1 MEETKSYKNIN
12 LDELNQSPKIVKKAA
27 KVAMFVPRLLAKLS
41 TKLVINPITKIYSGS
56 DYEQVKNAAVDLT
69 MQMQE
74 AEAVELKEQI
84 DEGVKNLN
92 DWKDD
97 RDYYIGNLA
106 SYNSYQRTIE
116 KLSKKRNKLMGS
128 PKRLLVAKNYFVVMK
143 AFKEKNKEIKQN
155 AKLVQQIVDNY
166 QAKNDAVIAKKLE
179 VKKLEEALEKA
190 RTELTVAT
198 EELNNYKEE
207 NYDIISQIPV
217 VMGEAV
223 EQEINEP
230 VPTVEAEPV
239 VTIVSPFAETP
250 EVSVKNTNEVIETTP
265 VVPEPTVEPVK
276 PVQSS
281 MPEFDMNNP
290 MANLSQSDQDLLA
303 QMGYFGGFSQEPN
316 LEQGR
321 SL

>member
-250 EVSVKNTNEVIETTP
+250 EISVKNTNEVIETTP